1 MNRGG
6 VAPWLALAAV
16 LQAREAGAQATLPAA
31 SEAQV
36 LEVARA
42 LFREGVEAFQRQD
55 WATARERFG
64 RALALRPSP
73 LVRFN
78 LALANHNAGLYVD
91 AIAGYREFLREA
103 TDAANTQRRAAAQE
117 ELRELEGRLAHLTVE
132 AEGDTARAFVLDGHA
147 LPLELLGTA
156 IPVDPGS
163 HTVQVE
169 GAGGDLQRAEGTV
182 FERDRLAV
190 RVVLSPRPAR
200 DPLETQG
207 AQSRPQA
214 FGRVGIARASR
225 TGRWVD
231 DVLRDDPTPRLWEQH
246 RWTFAAQLGL
256 GTGSGLLGVS
266 ARYFP
271 QPWFGLELAGG
282 ALGTQGPGLL
292 LAGHLRFAFAPPS
305 RTALGLFVGPS
316 VTATSLDLVCMSS
329 ADECPGGMR
338 VKPTVVGAWLNV
350 GAAGEWRFAA
360 RWSLRAVLGA
370 RLLLNAADFRAAAE
384 SAYRC
389 EDNGQTGTFTL
400 DPCALRAGGAS
411 GSGGARLQPFLGLDL
426 GFSL

>member
-1 MNRGG
+1 MTRGG
-6 VAPWLALAAV
+6 RAGWLALA
-16 LQAREAGAQATLPAA
+16 LGAPSAWGQVPGNEPPGSAA
-31 SEAQV
+31 EAQV
-36 LEVARA
+36 LEVART

-64 RALALRPSP
+64 RAMELRPSP

-103 TDAANTQRRAAAQE
+103 TDGANAQRRQAAQH
-117 ELRELEGRLAHLTVE
+117 ELQELEARLAHLTVR
-132 AEGDTARAFVLDGHA
+132 ATGDEVRAFVLDGHA
-147 LPLELLGTA
+147 LPVAMLGSD
-156 IPVDPGS
+156 IPVDPGR
-163 HTVQVE
+163 HAVQVD

-182 FERDRLAV
+182 FERDRLEV
-190 RVVLSPRPAR
+190 SLVLSPRPSR
-200 DPLETQG
+200 DPME
-207 AQSRPQA
+207 APSASRPQA

-231 DVLRDDPTPRLWEQH
+231 DVLRDEGAARLWELH
-246 RWTFAAQLGL
+246 RWTFAAQVGL
-256 GTGSGLLGVS
+256 GTGSGLLGAS

-282 ALGTQGPGLL
+282 ALGSHGPGLL

-316 VTATSLDLVCMSS
+316 VTATALDLRCMGSM
-329 ADECPGGMR
+329 DECSAGPSA
-338 VKPTVVGAWLNV
+338 KPTVVGAWLNV
-350 GAAGEWRFAA
+350 GATGEWRFAS
-360 RWSLRAVLGA
+360 RWSLRAVLGT
-370 RLLLNAADFRAAAE
+370 RLLLNAAEFRGAAE
-384 SAYRC
+384 SNYTCNRASS
-389 EDNGQTGTFTL
+389 GGLTL
-400 DPCALRAGGAS
+400 DPCSLRQGDAAS
-411 GSGGARLQPFLGLDL
+411 SVRMQPFVGLDL